1 MNCDSNKIIELKQ
14 RLYFVFNVRLTKT
27 NKEPLSMPKRIGKID
42 LLNYI
47 TVIYIVCFFI
57 SCQHHSKTEGLEFYN
72 VKQKDFI
79 NSITVN
85 GYLEASR
92 SITLTCPINGQD
104 VRITDMVK
112 EGSMVHK
119 GDTVC
124 RLQCAELDNQY
135 KDALKNYEIEKSNY
149 DKTQAQQELEY
160 KTLEAQ
166 VETIEASVN
175 IAMLDSSKLRFYTPA
190 MQKITKL
197 NLEKSL
203 IQKEKIL
210 KKMDFT
216 KRINATVLNT
226 CQLRIQQQDNIAKR
240 AKSQLD
246 KLCLV
251 ADTSGVIEYSL
262 LWSTGNKAKIGDV
275 IWGRM
280 PVLKLTDLSE
290 LQLKLLVSENQFKVI
305 QKDQKVTFTIDIMP
319 DKIFHGKITTK
330 LPQGKPVMDQSNVKY
345 FEVLAQLD
353 STLRSIPPGVNVS
366 CKVYLDNIK
375 NAITVPIVS
384 VFDKDSIKLVYL
396 IENQKIR
403 LQTVKTGQSNDKEI
417 IITSGLKPN
426 CKVLLSKPPD
436 KLLQ

>member
-1 MNCDSNKIIELKQ
+1 MPAKLRVVTLKRTLTIICIAGL
-14 RLYFVFNVRLTKT
+14 LV
-27 NKEPLSMPKRIGKID
+27 SCSSHSKID
-42 LLNYI
+42 DLQFCVARQ
-47 TVIYIVCFFI
+47 TKFVSSI
-57 SCQHHSKTEGLEFYN
+57 S
-72 VKQKDFI
+72 VA
-79 NSITVN
+79 
-85 GYLEASR
+85 GYLESSR
-92 SITLTCPINGQD
+92 AITLSCPINGQD

-135 KDALKNYEIEKSNY
+135 KDALKNYEIEKSNF

-166 VETIEASVN
+166 VKTIEASVN
-175 IAMLDSSKLRFYTPA
+175 IAMLDSSKLKFYTPA
-190 MQKITKL
+190 LQKITKL

-216 KRINATVLNT
+216 KRINTTVLNT
-226 CQLRIQQQDNIAKR
+226 CQIRIQQQDNIAKR

-246 KLCLV
+246 KLFLV
-251 ADTSGVIEYSL
+251 ADTSGVIEYST

-305 QKDQKVTFTIDIMP
+305 QKNQKVTFTIDVMSN
-319 DKIFHGKITTK
+319 KVFRAKITTK

-345 FEVLAQLD
+345 FEVLALAD
-353 STLRSIPPGVNVS
+353 TPLRGIPGGVNVS
-366 CKVYLDNIK
+366 CTVYLDSIK
-375 NAITVPIVS
+375 NSVTVPIVT
-384 VFDKDSIKLVYL
+384 VFDKDSSKIVYLVEKNKIKL
-396 IENQKIR
+396 QP
-403 LQTVKTGQSNDKEI
+403 VKTGQSNDKEV
-417 IITSGLKPN
+417 IITDGLKPN
-426 CKVLLSKPPD
+426 SKILLSKPPD
-436 KLLQ
+436 NLLQ